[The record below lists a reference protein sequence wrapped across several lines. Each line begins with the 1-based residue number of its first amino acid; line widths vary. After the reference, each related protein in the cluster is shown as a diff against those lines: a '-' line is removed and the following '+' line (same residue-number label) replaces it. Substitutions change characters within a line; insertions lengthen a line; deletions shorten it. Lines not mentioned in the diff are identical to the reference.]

1 LQFVKLFHTRFPEV
15 QENIRF
21 DPCLK
26 PVVGGGF
33 GTQLRLIQGFPLAAR
48 AEHVENRIGAA
59 AIRHTR
65 PAATKA
71 VGIHPYREQRRE
83 DGP

>member
-1 LQFVKLFHTRFPEV
+1 LPFVTLFHTRCPEV
-15 QENIRF
+15 PDNIRF
-21 DPCLK
+21 APFLK
-26 PVVGGGF
+26 PVVGGGL
-33 GTQLRLIQGFPLAAR
+33 GTQLRLMQGFPVAAR
-48 AEHVENRIGAA
+48 AEHVENRSGAA

-71 VGIHPYREQRRE
+71 VGIHPYREQRRQ

>member
-1 LQFVKLFHTRFPEV
+1 LQFVKRFHTRFPEV
-15 QENIRF
+15 QETIRF
-21 DPCLK
+21 DPFLK

-33 GTQLRLIQGFPLAAR
+33 GTQLRLLQGFPLAPR

-59 AIRHTR
+59 AIRQTR

-71 VGIHPYREQRRE
+71 VGMHPYREQRRE